1 MPTFRSSL
9 ELPASPAL
17 VFDYLAAP
25 ANWPSLAPPDLHM
38 QLLDG
43 PLRLELG
50 AKATWKVRR
59 WGISQ
64 RIGIVVTRF
73 ELNAVLNLEQE
84 QGPFAKWLHAQHF
97 EAIATGTLL
106 REEIDFAPPGGMLGR
121 LVGADTILREL
132 EAMFAYRRDQLAQR
146 FVV

>member
-64 RIGIVVTRF
+64 QIGRAHV
-73 ELNAVLNLEQE
+73 
-84 QGPFAKWLHAQHF
+84 
-97 EAIATGTLL
+97 
-106 REEIDFAPPGGMLGR
+106 
-121 LVGADTILREL
+121 
-132 EAMFAYRRDQLAQR
+132 
-146 FVV
+146 